1 MKESKVET
9 RCLDP
14 EDAEVRLSNESG
26 REIFGYGIVFNSL
39 SQDLGGFQ
47 EVILPEAVEGV
58 LEQSD
63 IFARL
68 DHNKNRG
75 VLARSMK
82 GKGSMKLA
90 VDSKGVKYS
99 FEAPKFDLGDEVLEG
114 VRRGDIRGSSFSF
127 KVSDGQKWEKRS
139 DGAYV
144 RTITKFDVISD
155 MSPVYTGAY
164 PDASLAL
171 RSLDEFRAME
181 AASTDVL
188 EEIKPSVE
196 ENAPEPEVETRADDL
211 TEYFAGMRK
220 SLEEL
225 DNQFKEEE

>member
-1 MKESKVET
+1 MKDREIRNLEG
-9 RCLDP
+9 D
-14 EDAEVRLSNESG
+14 EAEVRALGDSRTIE
-26 REIFGYGIVFNSL
+26 GYGIVFNSL